1 MAILEVTLI
10 KKESFHDKSATSSL
24 FLVQAHEKAL
34 PMSQTLVCCDLRICR
49 IRLYYVWRKKKK
61 DNITL
66 TKLYACCCFTF
77 SHLKV
82 SFIVGVSI
90 TE

>member
-1 MAILEVTLI
+1 MAILEVTSI
-10 KKESFHDKSATSSL
+10 KKGSFHDKSATSNL

-34 PMSQTLVCCDLRICR
+34 THSLILRLV
-49 IRLYYVWRKKKK
+49 KKKK

-77 SHLKV
+77 SYLKV

-90 TE
+90 SE